1 LILELNK
8 IVKMNLSKNFTLSEL
23 TKSETALRK
32 NIDNTPS
39 RGCTNNLHELV
50 TNVLQPIREHY
61 GKPVKISSG
70 YRSEA
75 LNKAIGGS
83 KTSDHTKGY
92 AADIEVPDV
101 SNYDLAKWIQDN
113 LKFKQLILEF
123 YTLGV
128 ADSGW
133 VHISYDANNLKNQA
147 LTAIKKEGK
156 TVYLNRLVA

>member
-1 LILELNK
+1 
-8 IVKMNLSKNFTLSEL
+8 MNLSKNFTLSEL

-32 NIDNTPS
+32 NIANTPS
-39 RGCTNNLHELV
+39 RDTINNLHELV
-50 TNVLQPIREHY
+50 THVLQPIREHY

-70 YRSEA
+70 YRSGA
-75 LNKAIGGS
+75 LNKVIGGS

-92 AADIEVPDV
+92 AADIEVPEV
-101 SNYDLAKWIQDN
+101 SNYDLAKWIQNN
-113 LKFKQLILEF
+113 LKFTQLILEF

-133 VHISYDANNLKNQA
+133 VHVSYDPSNLKNQA

-156 TVYLNRLVA
+156 IIYLNGLIA